1 MLDMCENVKLHE
13 IDFKEEIVKNYGA
26 IVKKAKWQNKQ
37 IAVKIY
43 PEFLID
49 YKWFKNRYAQLL
61 EIDHENILKF
71 YGTTEKPGQVMVLME
86 YAEGRSLYTHIHWAG
101 VPNYTPKEA
110 LNWMLQFARG
120 VGFLHALKPKPIYH
134 GNLKPQNLFLTN
146 NLRCLKVGELASGAE
161 ESCNDY
167 APRETRRKKQA
178 YLNENNLTR
187 MHTYFLNSIEYY
199 YTEQYDVYSFGVVL
213 WEVLFYMSALG
224 PDMLGFKEMNSL
236 IARCR
241 DEHKNKRPTME
252 DVILNISIIA
262 RLYYDMDLDLGT
274 TAANV
279 AELQLGEVMGRGS
292 FGIVLRANLF
302 DIELAV
308 KKILKSELNGN
319 WIEREVR
326 QLFRANHE
334 NIIKFFG
341 STQDADGNTLILMEY
356 ADCGSLHN
364 YLYGNG
370 HKKHKYTHRT
380 VLNWMQQLAKGV
392 AYLHDMTPKPVI
404 HRDLK
409 PHNLLLVNEFRTLKI
424 ADFGTVRDQAT
435 LMTDL
440 IGTPEY
446 MAPEVALGQWYTDKS
461 DVYSF
466 GIVLWEVL
474 ARKKPFYHLKQKCSL
489 AIINLVTRGERPPLT
504 DIHGIKYCEHFKSLI
519 ESCWTN
525 DQTERLTMKDII
537 GLLNQ

>member
-1 MLDMCENVKLHE
+1 MCADVKLQD
-13 IDFKEEIVKNYGA
+13 IDFMEEIVKDYGA
-26 IVKKAKWQNKQ
+26 VVRKAKWHKKE

-43 PEFLID
+43 PDILID
-49 YKWFKNRYAQLL
+49 YKWFKSRYEQLL
-61 EIDHENILKF
+61 NVDHENLLKF
-71 YGTTEKPGQVMVLME
+71 YGTVEKPGKAMVLME
-86 YAEGRSLYTHIHWAG
+86 FAEGTSLYTHIHWAG
-101 VPNYTPKEA
+101 VPNYVPRDA
-110 LNWMLQFARG
+110 INWMLQFARG

-146 NLRCLKVGELASGAE
+146 NLRCLKIGELASGAE

-167 APRETRRKKQA
+167 APPETRRKKQA
-178 YLNENNLTR
+178 YLNETHLIR
-187 MHTYFLNSIEYY
+187 MQTYFLNSIEHY

-213 WEVLFYMSALG
+213 WEVLFYMSTLDT
-224 PDMLGFKEMNSL
+224 DMPGFSELNSL

-241 DEHKNKRPTME
+241 DDNKNKRPTME
-252 DVILNISIIA
+252 DVILNLNIIA
-262 RLYYDMDLDLGT
+262 RLHYDMDFDLETT
-274 TAANV
+274 TANV
-279 AELQLGEVMGRGS
+279 SEMQLGEVMGQGS
-292 FGIVLRANLF
+292 FGVVVRANLF

-308 KKILKSELNGN
+308 KKIQKGAENGK

-341 STQDADGNTLILMEY
+341 STEDVDGNTLILMEY
-356 ADCGSLHN
+356 ADCGSLNN
-364 YLYGNG
+364 YLHCNG
-370 HKKHKYTHRT
+370 DKKHKYTHKT
-380 VLNWMQQLAKGV
+380 VLDWMQQLAKGV

-409 PHNLLLVNEFRTLKI
+409 PHNLLLVNAFRTLKI

-435 LMTDL
+435 LMTNC
-440 IGTPEY
+440 IGTPAY

-474 ARKKPFYHLKQKCSL
+474 SRKKPFYHLEQMNSL
-489 AIINLVTRGERPPLT
+489 AIIHLAVSGERPPLQ
-504 DIHGIKYCEHFKSLI
+504 DIRNIKYCEHYKSLI
-519 ESCWTN
+519 ESCWIH
-525 DQTERLTMKDII
+525 DQTQRLSMKDII
-537 GLLNQ
+537 GLLN